1 MAVTGSPTQSAPSPP
16 PSLRSC
22 PPRAWVEQRRGS
34 GDLVDEVRAFAGVA
48 GYRML
53 DWQVEMVR
61 AWSSFE
67 DGGGWVHRRC
77 GASVPRQAGKSVD
90 GIIWA
95 AFLVAMLGYNVLWT
109 DHNYSTTC
117 EMLRR
122 FQKIFGERPGDP
134 RGVKALNR
142 LVAKTVSKTAQE
154 MFQFKNGGVLAFST
168 RTKSAALGY
177 SFDVV
182 ILDEAQ
188 ELTSEHLQ
196 AINPTTTSG
205 PHHNMQLVYL
215 GTPTRAGSSA
225 HEFSALR
232 DEALGDEPGDDVF
245 WCEWGVAEVGDVL
258 DEGRWPLANPSL
270 APGMADV
277 VAIRAGIRSMAKT
290 NAVGAAQEYLGYWL
304 PNVTADAAINPDDWA
319 ACGVDGFPA
328 PSPRLEKV
336 AYGVKFSPDGA
347 RVAMAACI
355 VRRGRVPHIELVLE
369 EAVGVGVPAVARAI
383 GRGVKTVAEVLMDGR
398 TGVGDLRAEVPCNV
412 PRAMLREAGPRDA
425 ADAAAMLV
433 NTVGRREVTHL
444 AKPGQARLDES
455 VRNVT
460 KRKIGRDGYG
470 LDGPSCHAA
479 EAAALALLAAR
490 TTKRNPA
497 RRLRVG

>member
-1 MAVTGSPTQSAPSPP
+1 MSSLTLSGPSAP

-22 PPRAWVEQRRGS
+22 PPRAWVAQGAGA
-34 GDLVDEVRAFAGVA
+34 GDLADEVRAFAEVA

-53 DWQVEMVR
+53 DWQVEVVR
-61 AWSSFE
+61 AWSSYRP
-67 DGGGWVHRRC
+67 GGGWVHRRC

-142 LVAKTVSKTAQE
+142 LVSKTVSKTAQE

-215 GTPTRAGSSA
+215 GTPTRAGSAA

-232 DEALGDEPGDDVF
+232 AEALGDGPGDDVF
-245 WCEWGVAEVGDVL
+245 WCEWGVGEVGDVL
-258 DEGRWPLANPSL
+258 DERRWPLANPSL
-270 APGMADV
+270 GPGMADIA
-277 VAIRAGIRSMAKT
+277 AIRAGIRSMAKT

-304 PNVTADAAINPDDWA
+304 PNVTADAVINAEDWA
-319 ACGVDGFPA
+319 ACGIGAFPA
-328 PSPRLEKV
+328 PNPGLEKT
-336 AYGVKFSPDGA
+336 AYGVKFSPDGSRMA
-347 RVAMAACI
+347 LAACI
-355 VRRGRVPHIELVLE
+355 ARRGRLPHIELVLDE
-369 EAVGVGVPAVARAI
+369 TVSAGVPAAAQVI
-383 GRGVKTVAEVLMDGR
+383 GRGAKSVAEVLMDGR
-398 TGVGDLRAEVPCNV
+398 TGVSDLRAAIPRTVPK
-412 PRAMLREAGPRDA
+412 AMLRDAGPRDA
-425 ADAAAMLV
+425 ADAAAMLANLV
-433 NTVGRREVTHL
+433 ERREVTHL
-444 AKPGQARLDES
+444 AVPGQAQLDES
-455 VRNVT
+455 ILNAT

-470 LDGPSCHAA
+470 LDGAGCHAA
-479 EAAALALLAAR
+479 EAAALALLAVS
-490 TTKRNPA
+490 TSKRNPA
-497 RRLRVG
+497 RKLRVG

>member
-1 MAVTGSPTQSAPSPP
+1 MLSEPSAP

-22 PPRAWVEQRRGS
+22 PPRAWVERGAAF
-34 GDLVDEVRAFAGVA
+34 GDLADEVRAFAAVA

-53 DWQVEMVR
+53 DWQVEVVR
-61 AWSSFE
+61 AWSSYRA
-67 DGGGWVHRRC
+67 GGGWVHRRC
-77 GASVPRQAGKSVD
+77 GASIPRQAGKSVD

-122 FQKIFGERPGDP
+122 FQKIFGERAGDP
-134 RGVKALNR
+134 RSVGALNR

-188 ELTSEHLQ
+188 ELAAEHLQ

-215 GTPTRAGSSA
+215 GTPTRAGSA
-225 HEFSALR
+225 AREFSALR
-232 DEALGDEPGDDVF
+232 AEALGDDPGDDVF
-245 WCEWGVAEVGDVL
+245 WCEWGVGEVGDVL
-258 DEGRWPLANPSL
+258 DESRWESANPSL
-270 APGMADV
+270 GPGMADV
-277 VAIRAGIRSMAKT
+277 EAIRAGIRSMAKT
-290 NAVGAAQEYLGYWL
+290 NPVGAAQEYLGYWL
-304 PNVTADAAINPDDWA
+304 PATSADAAVSPDDWA

-328 PSPRLEKV
+328 PDPRLEKV
-336 AYGVKFSPDGA
+336 AYGVKFSPDGE

-355 VRRGRVPHIELVLE
+355 ERRGRVPHIELVLDE
-369 EAVGVGVPAVARAI
+369 TVRAGIPAVAQAI
-383 GRGVKTVAEVLMDGR
+383 GRGARTVAEVLMDGR
-398 TGVGDLRAEVPCNV
+398 AGVSDLRAEVPRAV
-412 PRAMLREAGPRDA
+412 PRAMLREASPRDA
-425 ADAAAMLV
+425 ADAAALFVNLV
-433 NTVGRREVTHL
+433 ERHAVTHF
-444 AKPGQARLDES
+444 AGPGQARLDES
-455 VRNVT
+455 VSAAT

-470 LDGPSCHAA
+470 LDGPGHHAA
-479 EAAALALLAAR
+479 EAAALALLAVK
-490 TTKRNPA
+490 TTKRDPA

>member
-1 MAVTGSPTQSAPSPP
+1 
-16 PSLRSC
+16 
-22 PPRAWVEQRRGS
+22 
-34 GDLVDEVRAFAGVA
+34 
-48 GYRML
+48 ML
-53 DWQVEMVR
+53 DWQVEVVR
-61 AWSSFE
+61 AWSSFA

-134 RGVKALNR
+134 RGVRALNR

-215 GTPTRAGSSA
+215 GTPTRAGSAA

-232 DEALGDEPGDDVF
+232 AEALGDDPGDDVF
-245 WCEWGVAEVGDVL
+245 WCEWGVGEVGDVL
-258 DEGRWPLANPSL
+258 DESRWALANPSL
-270 APGMADV
+270 GPGMADV
-277 VAIRAGIRSMAKT
+277 TAIRSGIRSMAKT
-290 NAVGAAQEYLGYWL
+290 NVLGAAQEYLGYWL
-304 PNVTADAAINPDDWA
+304 PNATADTVVSPEDWR
-319 ACGVDGFPA
+319 ACGIESFPA
-328 PSPRLEKV
+328 PNPRLEKV
-336 AYGVKFSPDGA
+336 AYGVKFSPDGN
-347 RVAMAACI
+347 RVALAAC
-355 VRRGRVPHIELVLE
+355 VLRKGRAPHVELVLDE
-369 EAVGVGVPAVARAI
+369 TVRAGIPAAAGVIARGA
-383 GRGVKTVAEVLMDGR
+383 RSVAEVLMDGR
-398 TGVGDLRAEVPCNV
+398 TGVRDLRAMVEGAVP
-412 PRAMLREAGPRDA
+412 ASMLRDAGPKDA
-425 ADAAAMLV
+425 ADAASMLV
-433 NTVGRREVTHL
+433 NTVERRELTHL
-444 AKPGQARLDES
+444 AVPGQARLDES
-455 VRNVT
+455 VTGAV

-470 LDGPSCHAA
+470 LDGAGCHAA
-479 EAAALALLAAR
+479 EACALALLAAK